1 MKDAVDGHNEMKS
14 DMGTLG
20 LLFLLVFPKT
30 LMIFLFFI
38 GYMVFVS

>member
-1 MKDAVDGHNEMKS
+1 MKDAIDGYEKHKS
-14 DMGTLG
+14 DVRTLG

-38 GYMVFVS
+38 GYMVYAS

>member
-1 MKDAVDGHNEMKS
+1 MDAVDGHKKLKS

-30 LMIFLFFI
+30 LLVVLFAV
-38 GYMVFVS
+38 GYMWYVS